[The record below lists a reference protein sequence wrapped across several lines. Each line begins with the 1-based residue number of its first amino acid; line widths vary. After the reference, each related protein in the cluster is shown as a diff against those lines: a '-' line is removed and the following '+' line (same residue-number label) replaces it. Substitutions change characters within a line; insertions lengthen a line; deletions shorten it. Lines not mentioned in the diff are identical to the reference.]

1 MEQDYSKKVV
11 VALILAALFILSFF
25 LLRPII
31 LSILFGIILA
41 FIFVPIYNFVFKYI
55 KSKNFVAILM
65 CLILIL
71 LIVIPAWYVA
81 PIAIDQSIK
90 FYMNSQNTDFVT
102 PLKTIFPSLFQSEA
116 FANEIGS
123 TIHSFVTK
131 TTNSLMNSFSNVIL
145 NFPTIFLQLLIVIFT
160 FFFVLR
166 DKEDLIIY
174 IKSIL
179 PFSKEV
185 EKRLFKSSKDLTVSI
200 LYGQIVLGA
209 AQGIVV
215 GIGFIIF
222 GVPNALLITFLAIL
236 AGIFPIVGATIVWI
250 PVVIYLLIAGNNVS
264 AFGIIIFGIISSL
277 VENLFKPI
285 FISRRTNMKSSLI
298 LFGMVG
304 GIFLFGLPGMVI
316 GPLILAYLLIILEAY
331 RKKELP
337 NSIIQSA
344 KKE

>member
-1 MEQDYSKKVV
+1 MEQEYSKKVV
-11 VALILAALFILSFF
+11 MVLILAALFVLSFF

-41 FIFVPIYNFVFKYI
+41 FIFVPIYNFTFRYI
-55 KSKNFVAILM
+55 KSKNIAALLM

-71 LIVIPAWYVA
+71 LFVIPTWYLA
-81 PIAIDQSIK
+81 PVAIDQSIK

-102 PLKTIFPSLFQSEA
+102 PLKTIFPSLFQSEQ
-116 FANEIGS
+116 FANEIGL
-123 TIHSFVTK
+123 TIQSFVTK
-131 TTNSLMNSFSNVIL
+131 TTNSLMNSFSSIIL
-145 NFPTIFLQLLIVIFT
+145 NFPKIFLQLIIVVFT
-160 FFFVLR
+160 FFFVLK
-166 DKEDLIIY
+166 DKEDLIGY
-174 IKSIL
+174 LKSIL

-215 GIGFIIF
+215 GIGFFIF
-222 GVPNALLITFLAIL
+222 GVPNALLLTFLVVL

-250 PVVIYLLIAGNNVS
+250 PVVIYLLIAGNNLG
-264 AFGIIIFGIISSL
+264 ALGIIIFGIISSL

-285 FISRRTNMKSSLI
+285 FISRRTNMNSSII

-304 GIFLFGLPGMVI
+304 GIFLFGLLGMVV
-316 GPLILAYLLIILEAY
+316 GPLILAYLLILLEAY
-331 RKKELP
+331 RAKKLP
-337 NSIIQSA
+337 DAILQSA